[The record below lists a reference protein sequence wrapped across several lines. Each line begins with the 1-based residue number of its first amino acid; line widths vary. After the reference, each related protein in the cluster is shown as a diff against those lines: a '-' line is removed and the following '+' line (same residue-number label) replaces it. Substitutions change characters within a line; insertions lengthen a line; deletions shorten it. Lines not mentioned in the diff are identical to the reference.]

1 MADKMSGAKH
11 FAADTV
17 QRQVS
22 KLKTR
27 YNKFETNLTERKKI
41 VMGSV
46 QLHNNMDEVWHTR
59 TALGSS
65 MHLCEPKDT

>member
-27 YNKFETNLTERKKI
+27 YNKFETNLTERKNI
-41 VMGSV
+41 VMGSI
-46 QLHNNMDEVWHTR
+46 QLHTNMDQV
-59 TALGSS
+59 
-65 MHLCEPKDT
+65 

>member
-22 KLKTR
+22 KLKAR

-46 QLHNNMDEVWHTR
+46 QLHNNMDEV
-59 TALGSS
+59 
-65 MHLCEPKDT
+65 